1 MSKMGVTSIYVD
13 NGVNLGALR
22 QGLTEFTEN
31 QNAYEKNNQP
41 WRRVEEITRPTNNNQ
56 K

>member
-1 MSKMGVTSIYVD
+1 MGVTSIFVD
-13 NGVNLGALR
+13 NGVSLGALR

-31 QNAYEKNNQP
+31 QNASEKNKQKWLKKYSQNSKSSEQ
-41 WRRVEEITRPTNNNQ
+41 NNR

>member
-1 MSKMGVTSIYVD
+1 MGVTSIYVD

-31 QNAYEKNNQP
+31 QNASEKNK
-41 WRRVEEITRPTNNNQ
+41 Q
-56 K
+56 KWLKKYSQNSNSSEKNKQK